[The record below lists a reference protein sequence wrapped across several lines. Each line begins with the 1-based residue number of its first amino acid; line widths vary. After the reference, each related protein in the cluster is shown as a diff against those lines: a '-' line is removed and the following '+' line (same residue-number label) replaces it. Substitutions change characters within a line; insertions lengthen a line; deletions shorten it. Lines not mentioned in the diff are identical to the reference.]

1 MSRPSRTGWTPWSAA
16 LVLALVLLAAPA
28 APATAVAPGW
38 EREDLSTGT
47 YVWWYVPYSL
57 RDSLDAGTPAPVVLF
72 FHGAGGRPEG
82 YRFLVQAAA
91 EAAGV
96 VAVLPKSSDIGWG
109 TAADRLAVTE
119 SLAKV
124 RAVLPVDERRVAV
137 AGHSAGG
144 AYAYL
149 LAYLEV
155 SRFSGVFALAAP
167 FYEVAAVADPAYTAP
182 LRMYYGTTDPNF
194 TGGAAGRLREQW
206 RRLGVPFEE
215 DVQAGYGHS
224 SWPDSSLAEGFR
236 FLARQIYS
244 GALPGTC
251 APGPETLCLHGGRFR
266 VGVTWT
272 DPRGASGTGRTVACN
287 SDGSGLFWFF
297 EPSNWELMVKVID
310 GCGLN
315 GRFWVFAAATTD
327 VGYRLTVEDT
337 RTGEK
342 AVYENP
348 VGRRSPAITD
358 TGALAVCE

>member
-1 MSRPSRTGWTPWSAA
+1 MSCPARTGWSLSSAA
-16 LVLALVLLAAPA
+16 VVLALVLLAVPA
-28 APATAVAPGW
+28 AAAGPGW
-38 EREDLSTGT
+38 ERDDLSTGS
-47 YVWWYVPYSL
+47 YVLWYVPYSL
-57 RDSLDAGTPAPVVLF
+57 QARLEAGSPLPVVLF
-72 FHGAGGRPEG
+72 FHGAGGWPEG

-91 EAAGV
+91 EAAEVV
-96 VAVLPKSSDIGWG
+96 VALPRSSGLGWG
-109 TAADRLAVTE
+109 TAADEQAVTE
-119 SLAKV
+119 TLGLV
-124 RAVLPVDERRVAV
+124 RAALPVDARRVAV

-155 SRFSGVFALAAP
+155 SRFSGVFSLAAP
-167 FYEVAAVADPAYTAP
+167 FYPVSEVADPAYTAP
-182 LRMYYGTTDPNF
+182 LRMYYGTTDPNY
-194 TGGAAGRLREQW
+194 TGGAAARLRDQW
-206 RRLGVPFEE
+206 LRLGVPFEE
-215 DVQAGYGHS
+215 DVQAGFGHS
-224 SWPDSSLAEGFR
+224 TWPDSSFAEGFR
-236 FLARQIYS
+236 FLARQTYS

-266 VGVTWT
+266 VEVTWT
-272 DPRGASGTGRTVACN
+272 DPRGASGPGRTVACN

-337 RTGEK
+337 RTGER

-348 VGRRSPAITD
+348 VGRRAPAITD
-358 TGALAVCE
+358 TGALAVCQ